1 MGGATP
7 KAKFNF
13 NYNIFCCDFSPKSIL
28 LTNFLF
34 TICLCAGMH
43 THTQAHTWILYYILI
58 DSHAYREC
66 ILINRAQTQRSVPA
80 PIGRHLAA
88 LQSSYRLFFLPP
100 SLPLHLPL
108 PASLYLCRLHSCSH
122 LFIYSLLPPSA
133 SHFQFFACKL
143 EKFKRKIQCTLPKAA
158 SKWRLADPQVFH
170 LRGYSRPDTGDGQ
183 TGIGGR
189 RLKGGVHATHMQQ
202 LKSYR

>member
-43 THTQAHTWILYYILI
+43 TYTRTHTWILYYILI
-58 DSHAYREC
+58 DTHAYREC

-88 LQSSYRLFFLPP
+88 LQSSYRLFFYPPP
-100 SLPLHLPL
+100 SPYSTLPL
-108 PASLYLCRLHSCSH
+108 PAPFTCVGSIHARIYLFTRCCPRPRRIFNFSLANWKSSNAKYSARCRKQHRNGDWP
-122 LFIYSLLPPSA
+122 I
-133 SHFQFFACKL
+133 
-143 EKFKRKIQCTLPKAA
+143 PK
-158 SKWRLADPQVFH
+158 S
-170 LRGYSRPDTGDGQ
+170 S
-183 TGIGGR
+183 I
-189 RLKGGVHATHMQQ
+189 
-202 LKSYR
+202 